1 LIAGVTVQ
9 DNSIGTLLRAALE
22 ETGAQRGS
30 VILLRSGE
38 RRVAAQGSRRC
49 KKIAIRICDEVVAD
63 SLLPG
68 PALDYV
74 ERTREPVV
82 INDEATRARFA
93 VGVRQHKVASILCL
107 PLLHPAQPVGLLILE
122 SDRASGV
129 FTPARLRILKLVA
142 SLAASSLV
150 NSRLYDHLQ
159 ERETRIRRLVDAN
172 ILGIFIVDIRGPI
185 LESNDAYLRMLGYE
199 RGDLNSG
206 RLRWTELTPPE
217 WHAADKMRVE
227 RVKRLGRVL
236 PFEKEFLRK
245 DGTRVPVLMGVA
257 RFKEPKTQAVVFA
270 HDMSKQKQAAAM
282 ALESRSIEDMR
293 VARKLHDALLQNFQA
308 MMFRFQAVRNLITRR
323 PDEAVR
329 SLDAAINDGK
339 QALVDSLNAIQAV
352 SLDPNRQLPH

>member
-1 LIAGVTVQ
+1 MQ
-9 DNSIGTLLRAALE
+9 DDVIGTLLRAALE
-22 ETGAQRGS
+22 ETGAQRGA
-30 VILLRSGE
+30 VILLRAGE
-38 RRVAAQGSRRC
+38 RRVAVEGSCRQQKTVVRL
-49 KKIAIRICDEVVAD
+49 CDEVVAD
-63 SLLPG
+63 SLLPVS
-68 PALDYV
+68 ALDYV
-74 ERTREPVV
+74 EDTCEPVV

-93 VGVRQHKVASILCL
+93 VGVREHEAASILCL
-107 PLLHPAQPVGLLILE
+107 PLLHLAKPVGLLILQSE
-122 SDRASGV
+122 LASGV
-129 FTPARLRILKLVA
+129 FTPARVRILKLVA

-150 NSRLYDHLQ
+150 NSRLYGDLQ

-199 RGDLNSG
+199 RGDLISG
-206 RLRWTELTPPE
+206 RLRWTDLTPPE

-257 RFKEPKTQAVVFA
+257 RFKEPRTQAVVFA

-282 ALESRSIEDMR
+282 ALEARSIEDMR
-293 VARKLHDALLQNFQA
+293 VARKSHDALLQNFQA

-339 QALVDSLNAIQAV
+339 QALVDSLNAIRDFPSRPVAT
-352 SLDPNRQLPH
+352 